1 MGTPIIRR
9 GGTLNM
15 SKIVIVING
24 KGGAGKDTIC
34 DIVSQHYNTMN
45 VSSIDPIK
53 EIALKYGWNGGK
65 DNKSRKFLADLKRA
79 FIEYND
85 LPNNYLK
92 RKYDDFMSDDNK
104 NILFVHIREADQID
118 AFKTMTSIKCVTLLV
133 TGADSG
139 ELGNLPDDET
149 GEYSYDYYYDNT
161 GPIEDLQNSVMD
173 FFGVLL
179 KNESIALTR

>member
-1 MGTPIIRR
+1 M
-9 GGTLNM
+9 N
-15 SKIVIVING
+15 KIVIIING

-53 EIALKYGWNGGK
+53 EIALKYGWNGEK

-92 RKYDDFMSDDNK
+92 RKYDDFISADDK
-104 NILFVHIREADQID
+104 KILFVHIREADQID
-118 AFKTMTSIKCVTLLV
+118 AFKSMINTKCVTLLV

-139 ELGNLPDDET
+139 ELGNLSDDET
-149 GEYSYDYYYDNT
+149 GAYSYDYYYDNT
-161 GPIEDLQNSVMD
+161 GPIEQLQNSVMD
-173 FFGVLL
+173 FFGELL
-179 KNESIALTR
+179 GNENINLTQ